1 MSGTWRTRS
10 VGTTAR
16 KATTPVK
23 RGLSA
28 PNRAARTTEWMPS
41 APMSASSPA
50 TSLPSVKA
58 MSTPCPVCVIWL
70 ARLPNC
76 TWSSG
81 KASARAA
88 SRSARWM
95 VSWGAPYLRS
105 ASSPMVR
112 REVSSPVS
120 QLRLMRCVGRA
131 ALARTAAAMS
141 APRPSRA
148 RTALGVR
155 LMSAPTRRN
164 CRLCSNTNTSCPAW
178 CSALAAASPPMPA
191 PTMPILKR
199 AMVPVSCWWG
209 LFGDA
214 PRDPER
220 TDAGHCLFD
229 RPRASTSARPE
240 LGTIRPHRRR
250 RMSGRRLSPRA
261 AAALAPAACR
271 ACGASWTG
279 CCHRWP

>member
-1 MSGTWRTRS
+1 
-10 VGTTAR
+10 
-16 KATTPVK
+16 
-23 RGLSA
+23 
-28 PNRAARTTEWMPS
+28 
-41 APMSASSPA
+41 MSASSSA

-141 APRPSRA
+141 APRPS
-148 RTALGVR
+148 
-155 LMSAPTRRN
+155 
-164 CRLCSNTNTSCPAW
+164 NTNTSCPAW
-178 CSALAAASPPMPA
+178 CSALAAANPPMPA

-209 LFGDA
+209 LFGGDA
-214 PRDPER
+214 PHDPGR
-220 TDAGHCLFD
+220 IDAGHCLFD
-229 RPRASTSARPE
+229 APQASTSATPE

-250 RMSGRRLSPRA
+250 RMSGRRLTPRA